1 MLFRSAHCLRA
12 DHSASE
18 AAVADIRLFGAW
30 ADYPAIAFDPYDAL
44 RILLTEKKLMGKR
57 LGYEGDFLPIQ
68 QYQKLQALSG
78 GAEMVDAGELLKR
91 FNAVKN
97 DYEIN
102 LMRLSSYLTNIGMR
116 AAVEHIRQ
124 SEAEASMAAEAAM
137 REAWKRDLV
146 EFEVSGFGNTEGGI
160 PTALWCYALSGH
172 RVPYGA
178 ECPGARVPKA
188 GEISLPIVW
197 AAIEGYH
204 AEKERSIIIERLDE
218 PYAAYYQA
226 MLRARK
232 AAVDAVQAG
241 AVVGEVYQAAIN
253 HYNAEG
259 LPHMA
264 PGRIGHGMGL
274 SLHDFPSL
282 DRGSSVV
289 LEAGM
294 VFTIEPSLNFKG
306 WGSIRHSDTV
316 LVLDNG
322 CEVLTRDDS
331 LDEYLVR

>member
-1 MLFRSAHCLRA
+1 MLVHCLRA

-146 EFEVSGFGNTEGGI
+146 EFEVSGFGNTEGGF
-160 PTALWCYALSGH
+160 PLPSGATRCQATGSLTALSAQGPESPRRERSVCPSSGRPLRDIMRRRSALS
-172 RVPYGA
+172 
-178 ECPGARVPKA
+178 
-188 GEISLPIVW
+188 S
-197 AAIEGYH
+197 
-204 AEKERSIIIERLDE
+204 
-218 PYAAYYQA
+218 
-226 MLRARK
+226 
-232 AAVDAVQAG
+232 
-241 AVVGEVYQAAIN
+241 
-253 HYNAEG
+253 
-259 LPHMA
+259 
-264 PGRIGHGMGL
+264 
-274 SLHDFPSL
+274 
-282 DRGSSVV
+282 
-289 LEAGM
+289 
-294 VFTIEPSLNFKG
+294 
-306 WGSIRHSDTV
+306 
-316 LVLDNG
+316 
-322 CEVLTRDDS
+322 
-331 LDEYLVR
+331 